1 MHPAILATLI
11 ISLSTLPTFAQDDR
25 KEFTNSIGMRMKP
38 IPMGSFAMGSPVTEK
53 NREDHE
59 VVHQVTLSSDFYLGV
74 YEVTQAQY
82 EKVMGKNPS
91 YFQDLRIQG
100 DNSNHPVEYVYR
112 SEAVDF
118 CKRLS
123 ELPEEKAAGRVY
135 RLPTEAEWEY
145 ACRAGSKTVYGFGDE
160 PSDLNDHAWFANNSG
175 TKRIDADA
183 LWDQHRD
190 NPRDYVDAVETA
202 GCVTHPVGLKKPNA
216 WGLYDMHGN
225 VAEWVSDWYAA
236 YPKEPVSDP
245 GRELPLPT
253 EPEGKRAHLIRGGCW
268 YTTAA
273 DCRSAARRKVTSSYR
288 DGVIGFRVVMSQP
301 AKP

>member
-1 MHPAILATLI
+1 MRPAILAMMIL
-11 ISLSTLPTFAQDDR
+11 SLSTLTTFAQDER
-25 KEFTNSIGMRMKP
+25 KEITNSIGMKMKS
-38 IPMGSFAMGSPVTEK
+38 IPLGSFAMGSPVTER

-82 EKVMGKNPS
+82 ERVMGKNPS

-100 DNSNHPVEYVYR
+100 DNSNHPVEYVYW
-112 SEAVDF
+112 SEAVHF
-118 CKRLS
+118 CERLS
-123 ELPEEKAAGRVY
+123 ELPEEKVAGRVY

-145 ACRAGSKTVYGFGDE
+145 ACRAGSKTAYGFGDE
-160 PSDLNDHAWFANNSG
+160 PRDLKDHAWFANNSG
-175 TKRIDADA
+175 TKQIDADA
-183 LWDQHRD
+183 LSDQHRD
-190 NPRDYVDAVETA
+190 NPRNYVDALEAA
-202 GCVTHPVGLKKPNA
+202 GCTTHPVGLKKPNA

-225 VAEWVSDWYAA
+225 VAEWISEWYAA
-236 YPKEPVSDP
+236 YPKEAISDP
-245 GRELPLPT
+245 GQPLTLPT
-253 EPEGKRAHLIRGGCW
+253 EPEGNKAHLIRGGSW

-288 DGVIGFRVVMSQP
+288 DVVIGFRVVMIQR